1 MVGYTVIGAGIAGL
15 VLAQELKRLGA
26 SVEVIE
32 YRERVGGI
40 HALQPELAGLAE
52 AASAELGVKLGAS
65 AVRVGDEIYAVGR
78 DWHEKLGSSA
88 VAATG
93 FRAATLPEL
102 GIYGDRPAG
111 VYVHQAVMD
120 MMLYGLLPGRRVVV
134 YGDNPY
140 AAILSAELLR
150 RGCEVK
156 LVIAGDADASL
167 GGLDV
172 IRGSIKYVKG
182 RDRVR
187 GVLVNGEW
195 VAADSLV
202 VSFFKPFNPF
212 PELRG
217 VGQAVIDTYDS
228 SVVMESS
235 RILARELAAGGGG
248 EAIEIDSDVPIY
260 PGSKVSRD
268 SRRIIVLI
276 RSGVLFINDKEYV
289 VRNGPAVV
297 ELPDVERAVIRG
309 GPP

>member
-102 GIYGDRPAG
+102 GIYGGDRPAG

-120 MMLYGLLPGRRVVV
+120 MMLYACCR
-134 YGDNPY
+134 
-140 AAILSAELLR
+140 
-150 RGCEVK
+150 
-156 LVIAGDADASL
+156 
-167 GGLDV
+167 
-172 IRGSIKYVKG
+172 
-182 RDRVR
+182 
-187 GVLVNGEW
+187 
-195 VAADSLV
+195 
-202 VSFFKPFNPF
+202 
-212 PELRG
+212 
-217 VGQAVIDTYDS
+217 
-228 SVVMESS
+228 
-235 RILARELAAGGGG
+235 GGGG
-248 EAIEIDSDVPIY
+248 SWCTAIIHTLRFLALSC
-260 PGSKVSRD
+260 
-268 SRRIIVLI
+268 
-276 RSGVLFINDKEYV
+276 
-289 VRNGPAVV
+289 
-297 ELPDVERAVIRG
+297 
-309 GPP
+309 